1 LNEDRTQLYPEIFSL
16 YALNQGDTFRYS
28 ISSARAGGMI
38 QMIPRTY
45 SGIRDRHTS
54 VNLETDFVQG
64 MSNHANALEAMLLY
78 INDTWNYLQK
88 TSEVKDALAS
98 GTASKSE
105 LLAAGYNSNPM
116 RLPTYLKNGGAAWR
130 TLIPAETKM
139 YLSIYSS
146 VDQAIPKP
154 AATDDSASAD
164 RSSTTVAPQP
174 GFVAEFLSWITA
186 SVFRR

>member
-1 LNEDRTQLYPEIFSL
+1 Q
-16 YALNQGDTFRYS
+16 
-28 ISSARAGGMI
+28 
-38 QMIPRTY
+38 
-45 SGIRDRHTS
+45 
-54 VNLETDFVQG
+54 
-64 MSNHANALEAMLLY
+64 NHANALKAMLLY
-78 INDTWNYLQK
+78 LNDTWHYLEK
-88 TSEVKDALAS
+88 NDEVQSALRTGVA
-98 GTASKSE
+98 TKSE

-116 RLPTYLKNGGAAWR
+116 RLPTYLKNGGASWR
-130 TLIPAETKM
+130 SLIPAETQM